1 MRKTLTAVVA
11 ALLLILAPA
20 AAHAKAPEFD
30 VTTEGITLHH
40 PHTFGNQHAIH
51 LDYYDTGG
59 YLQQVRGN
67 TLQGPQ
73 DGTHV
78 SWAAL
83 GVQDGSII
91 TYVHV
96 TGHGKVDGEWTF
108 GKGITPGP
116 APTPETETRS
126 EHETRWEAEQQCPTD
141 EGTYGHVIERE
152 NKYRIDFERTQTVTW
167 NADTLTWDTTWG
179 DWTVTGE
186 QLVET
191 ITERTRLMTD
201 AEAEACGLPAT
212 GAPLTAAAG
221 MALVL
226 VLAGAG
232 LAVARR
238 RTAVQR

>member
-1 MRKTLTAVVA
+1 MRKTLTALIA
-11 ALLLILAPA
+11 ALFLILTPA
-20 AAHAKAPEFD
+20 TAVQAKAAEFD

-40 PHTFGNQHAIH
+40 PHTFGTNHNIH
-51 LDYYDTGG
+51 LDYYDPDG

-73 DGTHV
+73 GGTHV
-78 SWAAL
+78 SWATL
-83 GVQDGSII
+83 GVPDGSII

-96 TGHGKVDGEWTF
+96 TGHGKWEF

-116 APTPETETRS
+116 KPEPETETRS
-126 EHETRWEAEQQCPTD
+126 DSDTRWEAEQVCPAD

-167 NADTLTWDTTWG
+167 NADTLTWDVTWG

-186 QLVET
+186 ELVET

-201 AEAEACGLPAT
+201 AEHTTHCGLPAT

-238 RTAVQR
+238 RTVVQ